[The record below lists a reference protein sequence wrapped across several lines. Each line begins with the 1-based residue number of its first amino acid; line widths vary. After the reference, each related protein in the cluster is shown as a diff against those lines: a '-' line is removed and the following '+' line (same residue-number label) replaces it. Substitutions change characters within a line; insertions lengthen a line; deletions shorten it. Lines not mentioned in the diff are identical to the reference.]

1 MKYFSEKI
9 DINLKKIYFHRAIT
23 ALAVQ
28 LAGIFSVIFLYKF
41 FGYNY
46 VYVILFYVF
55 LGVLT
60 IILLPLVGKV
70 INKISYKG
78 TIVLGAFFRLFL
90 WISYALTSFYNWK
103 YGIIFIIISLLG
115 IRIFYW
121 VPYKTDFVTFRK
133 SSDHSKSVSIL
144 LSIQNIVGIFAPVL
158 AGFIISTY
166 SYGVLYA
173 IGASFLLLAIWP
185 LREISRIDN
194 KFTWSYLDSFK
205 QLFNKKN
212 KGFVVSSLFNGAE
225 SMVVFIWPIFIF
237 EILKGDYLKIGSIA
251 TLTTLVVIILNL
263 FIGKYT
269 DKKRNEKTFLKYG
282 TAMVSLAWLI
292 KIFVTTAGQV
302 FFIDIY
308 HKVSS
313 AVYGASYNSLVYG
326 YQSDRGKLVDEY
338 TLVNELSFRIGQT
351 LSGIALLGLSA
362 LVSMNFLFI
371 IAAIAVLLTNLI
383 PKRVK

>member
-1 MKYFSEKI
+1 M
-9 DINLKKIYFHRAIT
+9 
-23 ALAVQ
+23 
-28 LAGIFSVIFLYKF
+28 
-41 FGYNY
+41 
-46 VYVILFYVF
+46 
-55 LGVLT
+55 
-60 IILLPLVGKV
+60 
-70 INKISYKG
+70 
-78 TIVLGAFFRLFL
+78 
-90 WISYALTSFYNWK
+90 
-103 YGIIFIIISLLG
+103 
-115 IRIFYW
+115 
-121 VPYKTDFVTFRK
+121 
-133 SSDHSKSVSIL
+133 
-144 LSIQNIVGIFAPVL
+144 
-158 AGFIISTY
+158 
-166 SYGVLYA
+166 
-173 IGASFLLLAIWP
+173 
-185 LREISRIDN
+185 
-194 KFTWSYLDSFK
+194 
-205 QLFNKKN
+205 
-212 KGFVVSSLFNGAE
+212 
-225 SMVVFIWPIFIF
+225 
-237 EILKGDYLKIGSIA
+237 
-251 TLTTLVVIILNL
+251 IILNL